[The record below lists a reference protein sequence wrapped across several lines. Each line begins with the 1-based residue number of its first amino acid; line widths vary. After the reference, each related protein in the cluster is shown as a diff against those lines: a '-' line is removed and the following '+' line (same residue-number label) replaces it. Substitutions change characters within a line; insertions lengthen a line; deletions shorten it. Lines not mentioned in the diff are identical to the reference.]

1 MSPLLNNA
9 VLSIQLGLEDFSS
22 EDERRV
28 ISAVR
33 NLYSGVLLLCKEVLR
48 RLSPPGSNDLLIK
61 KSTKAVKDNEGNVW
75 LVGNGKR
82 TIDRMEI
89 EATFKQLRLS
99 VDLSSLRRFAEIR
112 NDIEH
117 LHTIQAP
124 ALIQEAIAGA
134 MPIIWAII
142 VNELNEDPNVLLGR
156 GAWDVLLDEAKV
168 FKEEENACKATFD
181 NVQWNSSALEN
192 AASNLRCPTCSSSLL
207 KNDSIEASALSE
219 LSIVCS
225 KCGELADAESVF
237 EESLINLFNFDAYVA
252 IKDGGTIPLEN
263 CPECGLDMYVVDE
276 DICVSCDFSLAGC
289 KCAVCGTLLSVD
301 DYSYSGGKFC
311 SYHQYALSKA
321 D

>member
-1 MSPLLNNA
+1 MSPLLHNA
-9 VLSIQLGLEDFSS
+9 VISIQLGLEDYASK
-22 EDERRV
+22 DERRV

-48 RLSPPGSNDLLIK
+48 RLSPPGSNDLLIWK
-61 KSTKAVKDNEGNVW
+61 VKKAVKDNEGNVR
-75 LVGNGKR
+75 LVGGGRK

-89 EATFKQLRLS
+89 NETFEQLRLS
-99 VDLSSLRRFAEIR
+99 VDLSSLRRLAEIR

-117 LHTIQAP
+117 LHTVQAP

-181 NVQWNSSALEN
+181 NVQWNSSALAD
-192 AASNLRCPTCSSSLL
+192 AASNLRCLTCSSSLL

-219 LSIVCS
+219 LNMVCC

-237 EESLINLFNFDAYVA
+237 EESLVKLFDWDAYVFMT
-252 IKDGGTIPLEN
+252 DGGKIPLDN
-263 CPECGLDMYVVDE
+263 CPECGREMYVMEE
-276 DICVSCDFSLAGC
+276 DKCVNCDFSLAGS
-289 KCAVCGTLLSVD
+289 KCAVCGALLSVD
-301 DYSYSGGKFC
+301 DYSYGGGSLC
-311 SYHQYALSKA
+311 GYHQSLLSKA